1 LLFTLGGLKVFCFL
15 DYTKCLGT
23 LQSVVVV
30 SVIS

>member
-1 LLFTLGGLKVFCFL
+1 LLFTLGAQSFCFL